1 MTFRTIAIALINMI
15 SYLFPLIISLAL
27 LYFLWGV
34 AKYVAPSGSERAST
48 EGRDM
53 MVYGVIGFAVA
64 SSMWGL
70 VHFLIDSFL
79 GPTGI

>member
-1 MTFRTIAIALINMI
+1 MTFRTVVVEIIQMI

-27 LYFLWGV
+27 VAFFWGV
-34 AKYVAPSGSERAST
+34 AKYIAPAGSEKAST

-53 MVYGVIGFAVA
+53 MMYGVIGFAVA

-70 VHFLIDSFL
+70 VRFLISAFL
-79 GPTGI
+79 GQ